1 MANHYLSLEVARDSD
16 LCVCVLEKEA
26 VPSITPRCWVR
37 AELGE
42 ASASVTSAAM
52 PMIINLTYRETLV
65 CLPSR
70 ASPMNAAANGRTP
83 RGRGGT

>member
-1 MANHYLSLEVARDSD
+1 MARDSD
-16 LCVCVLEKEA
+16 LCVVCVLEKEA

-52 PMIINLTYRETLV
+52 PMIINLTYRATIV
-65 CLPSR
+65 CLPSESGV
-70 ASPMNAAANGRTP
+70 ADE
-83 RGRGGT
+83 RGRERANAPWRNMIC